1 MQEYWQKKP
10 LLIRGAI
17 PAFTLDSQN
26 GSTNLASP
34 ISYEELVEYANQ
46 ENLESRLIQS
56 DPWRFQHGPFQKK
69 AIPNLNKS
77 NWTLLLQGMEAHH
90 LAAANILSWFRFIP
104 DARLDDLM
112 ISIAGA
118 GGGVGPHFDSYDV
131 FLLQGDGTRRWRIG
145 AQKDLTLIDDAPL
158 RLLKNFRSRQ
168 AWDVATGDLLYLPP
182 RYAHDGVATASCMTL
197 SVGFRAP
204 LKQELAAHFLD
215 YLQDNLRIDGMIE
228 DAGLPLQAH
237 PAQLPPFLMDKFSRV
252 LSRVR

>member
-34 ISYEELVEYANQ
+34 ISYEELVEFANQ

-90 LAAANILSWFRFIP
+90 PAAANILSWFRFIP

-112 ISIAGA
+112 ISIAG
-118 GGGVGPHFDSYDV
+118 
-131 FLLQGDGTRRWRIG
+131 IG
-145 AQKDLTLIDDAPL
+145 HNCVTYIFIDCAM
-158 RLLKNFRSRQ
+158 
-168 AWDVATGDLLYLPP
+168 V
-182 RYAHDGVATASCMTL
+182 V
-197 SVGFRAP
+197 V
-204 LKQELAAHFLD
+204 
-215 YLQDNLRIDGMIE
+215 
-228 DAGLPLQAH
+228 
-237 PAQLPPFLMDKFSRV
+237 
-252 LSRVR
+252 